1 MTCWHCLV
9 SADLYASCIPC
20 SSTLYPAAV
29 LMYITF
35 CVQGYLSLEVPLFL
49 PIHLKLCGLEW
60 KKMIKRLDSLGTNII
75 TGFRLIKSSPYCNLE
90 QKFFSFELFQISIE
104 WEKRKVEKIGI
115 GSTGAFFWSLS
126 VCIYLFPLV
135 DSLKCAIPILKF
147 STSLFFPLFFSP
159 TFFIILLFFSYFS
172 YFFSILL
179 ECGLKGE
186 LVKISMDPGSG
197 NVLRDESSLPVVQ
210 VLYDFKPNDVAV
222 DPVLLYYK

>member
-49 PIHLKLCGLEW
+49 PIQLKLCGLEW
-60 KKMIKRLDSLGTNII
+60 KKMIERLDSLGTNMI

-172 YFFSILL
+172 FFFYFIRMWSQR
-179 ECGLKGE
+179 G
-186 LVKISMDPGSG
+186 ISQNINGSWIWQRTSRWK
-197 NVLRDESSLPVVQ
+197 LSTCSPSSLWFQ
-210 VLYDFKPNDVAV
+210 TKWRSRGSSSS
-222 DPVLLYYK
+222 LL